1 MRTSTAYFAGAGT
14 VIVAIAAGLGGGL
27 LMGNIVSSKT
37 PPQEMTRLEQ
47 RIASQRSQAAPT
59 AEPAQPA
66 PAPGQTIAANTT
78 PPSPTPPQ
86 PDPRTASPP
95 KTEPANVPAP
105 PPAQAAAVTPA
116 STAAAAAEPSQPEVR
131 RQTIRALEDSMA
143 RARDADLRR
152 AERRL
157 ERSQRWTE
165 RRRYRQD
172 RDLRE
177 VEQAVRD
184 DTEQPRRTFA
194 AEPVRGGM
202 PVIKLF
208 GEE

>member
-14 VIVAIAAGLGGGL
+14 VMAAIAAGLGGGL

-47 RIASQRSQAAPT
+47 RMASQRSQAAPPV
-59 AEPAQPA
+59 EPAQAVPA
-66 PAPGQTIAANTT
+66 AGMITASNSPVPAQ
-78 PPSPTPPQ
+78 PQ
-86 PDPRTASPP
+86 PDPAPP
-95 KTEPANVPAP
+95 PRNEPANAPVPAP
-105 PPAQAAAVTPA
+105 PQTAAVTPA
-116 STAAAAAEPSQPEVR
+116 SITSSAPEPASAQPEAK
-131 RQTIRALEDSMA
+131 RQTARAPEDSMA
-143 RARDADLRR
+143 RSRDADLRR
-152 AERRL
+152 VERRR

-165 RRRYRQD
+165 RRRPRQD
-172 RDLRE
+172 QELRE

-184 DTEQPRRTFA
+184 DTEQPKRAFA
-194 AEPVRGGM
+194 AEPVRSGL